1 MKRLF
6 GQIDA
11 LLRGKLTRREDLERG
26 EVAVRAGTLV
36 AACLVLGAGYGAFM
50 GLFAAV
56 RSVDRTV
63 YQVLSSAVKVPLL
76 FLLTLGVTLPSLYV
90 FSTLAGSHLAFRQTL
105 RLLLGGTAVTL
116 ALLASFGPITGFFT
130 LSTESYPFMVV
141 LNVLF
146 FTAGGVAGLV
156 FIARALEHVFG
167 RAPLMPP
174 SVPSPDFRAELE
186 MPPPDAVPGPSAPP
200 GARPRPAAPPPRPR
214 SRALFVFHVWVF
226 IYAVVGAQM
235 GWILRPF
242 VGSPELPFV
251 LFRNRES
258 NFFEALARTL
268 RSLFGGG

>member
-26 EVAVRAGTLV
+26 EVAVRVGTLL
-36 AACLVLGAGYGAFM
+36 AACLILGAGYGAFM
-50 GLFAAV
+50 GLFSAV
-56 RSVDRTV
+56 RAADWGIL
-63 YQVLSSAVKVPLL
+63 QVLSSAVKVPLL

-90 FSTLAGSHLAFRQTL
+90 FSTLAGSHLAFPQTL
-105 RLLLGGTAVTL
+105 RLLLGGTAVNL

-130 LSTESYPFMVV
+130 LSTESYPFMVA

-146 FTAGGVAGLV
+146 FTAGGVAGLA
-156 FIARALEHVFG
+156 FIARALDHVFG
-167 RAPLMPP
+167 RAPLTPP
-174 SVPSPDFRAELE
+174 SVASPEVRVELE
-186 MPPPDAVPGPSAPP
+186 TPQPVAAPGPALP
-200 GARPRPAAPPPRPR
+200 RPRPAAPPPRPG
-214 SRALFVFHVWVF
+214 SRALFVFHVWVL

-268 RSLFGGG
+268 RALFGGG